1 MNTLGI
7 LARAEFQEGLRNR
20 WVLASI
26 VILATLAFSLALLG
40 STPIGETR
48 ASPMSVTT
56 VSLASLSIYLIPLI
70 ALTLSFDA
78 IIGEQER
85 GSLLLLLSYPV
96 ARWQVIAGKFC
107 GHLAILATAIVLGY
121 GAAGIYIGLQNATAP
136 EDWRLFIR
144 MMASSLLLGAVFM
157 ALGYLISV
165 LVSARATAVGA
176 VMALWLFIVVL
187 YDLLLL
193 GVLLADSEHMLSSS
207 LLGSLIA
214 FNPADAYRLFN
225 LAGSEAASM
234 VSGTAGL
241 LEQSMLEPWM
251 FIGILLL
258 WTLLPL
264 LLALLV
270 FQRQEL

>member
-1 MNTLGI
+1 MGALGI
-7 LARAEFQEGLRNR
+7 LARAEYQEGLRNR
-20 WVLASI
+20 WVLAAI
-26 VILATLAFSLALLG
+26 AILATLAFALALLG

-48 ASPMSVTT
+48 ASPMSVTA

-85 GSLLLLLSYPV
+85 GSLLLLLTYPV
-96 ARWQVIAGKFC
+96 TRWQLIAGKFC
-107 GHLAILATAIVLGY
+107 GHLAILTSAIVLGY
-121 GAAGIYIGLQNATAP
+121 GSAGLYIGLHSAADA
-136 EDWRLFIR
+136 EGWRLFAS
-144 MMASSLLLGAVFM
+144 MMASSLLLGAVFVS
-157 ALGYLISV
+157 LGYLVSV
-165 LVSARATAVGA
+165 LVSARATAVGM

-193 GVLLADSEHMLSSS
+193 GVLLADKEHGLSSS
-207 LLGSLIA
+207 LLGSLIL

-241 LEQSMLEPWM
+241 LEDSMLEPWM
-251 FIGILLL
+251 LVGVLLL
-258 WTLLPL
+258 WVIVPL
-264 LLALLV
+264 AIALLI
-270 FQRQEL
+270 FQRREL